1 MLVMLGGGRWIYPAM
16 GGRGATLSAALAYS
30 NVVFSAAILIW
41 VFNSLANV
49 VRGTGNMMVRAIV
62 TLVGSAALIPLS
74 PCLILGWGPF
84 PRLGVAGGAVAVIA
98 YYLAGSIALAAY
110 LRSGRTV
117 VRLARRGSALA
128 WSRR

>member
-1 MLVMLGGGRWIYPAM
+1 M
-16 GGRGATLSAALAYS
+16 GGRGATLSAGLAYS

-49 VRGTGNMMVRAIV
+49 VRGTGNMMVPAIV
-62 TLVGSAALIPLS
+62 TLVGVAALIPLS

-98 YYLAGSIALAAY
+98 LSGRALRLRPICGRGGVLFDPTCAAWVCAGSC
-110 LRSGRTV
+110 
-117 VRLARRGSALA
+117 SATSCESS